1 MLKIIEVRRRRGRYD
16 ATAAAARVEEQIV
29 AEEQPTWSS
38 ESEGKEQQV
47 AEESEETE
55 EFSSDSDVDAGE
67 ERSAADVVRLM
78 RERRLQRQ
86 QEQAQAVVDSELD
99 ELEAYVDKQLA
110 LTD

>member
-1 MLKIIEVRRRRGRYD
+1 ME
-16 ATAAAARVEEQIV
+16 
-29 AEEQPTWSS
+29 
-38 ESEGKEQQV
+38 
-47 AEESEETE
+47 
-55 EFSSDSDVDAGE
+55 AGE

-99 ELEAYVDKQLA
+99 ELDAYVDKQLV